1 MKSEFK
7 KIPILAVL
15 FFYLFI
21 LVQAGFAQYSPYYKP
36 VRSGSYIQDK
46 AYYLLTCFDQLP
58 GVKESLLKD
67 PKLESIYS
75 EKMKYISSI
84 KKRIENAQSA
94 GEIKNLDVSVFK
106 KLHISVDDIAEHL
119 KFSDQQI
126 STVASLLEKYDQ
138 EKQAMNQLVQEHLR
152 PSGKFELYIEE
163 KNPEYLKTAW
173 ELTAKGLNHVIDVY
187 ALGKDAEYAYID
199 SASFDVKSGFYQGLV
214 SSVIMNIG
222 EKSGER
228 ELFFE
233 PSLQF
238 VLGLLK
244 INHRNEAAR
253 FEPLETGENYKAYQ
267 HIPNISWRDYPYSV
281 ILVPGEGTVNYKE
294 EMNPMGK
301 LRCDLA
307 AQKFK
312 EKKAP
317 LIIVSGGFVHPIQTK
332 HAEAFE
338 MKKYLMK
345 EYSIPEEDIII
356 EPFARHTTTNFRN
369 AVRLM
374 YSYNIPTDK
383 KAIVVTTAGQSYYIT
398 NMGLTE
404 RCKRDLGYVPYR
416 SLKRLSVSVVEF
428 IPDIKA
434 MQSDPAQPLDP

>member
-1 MKSEFK
+1 
-7 KIPILAVL
+7 
-15 FFYLFI
+15 
-21 LVQAGFAQYSPYYKP
+21 
-36 VRSGSYIQDK
+36 
-46 AYYLLTCFDQLP
+46 LTCFDQLP
-58 GVKESLLKD
+58 NVRESLLKD
-67 PKLESIYS
+67 PELQSIFS
-75 EKMKYISSI
+75 EKMKYISLI
-84 KKRIENAQSA
+84 KKQIESAQSE
-94 GEIKNLDVSVFK
+94 GDIKNLDVSVFK
-106 KLHISVDDIAEHL
+106 KLNISVDDIAEHL
-119 KFSDQQI
+119 KFSEQQI

-138 EKQAMNQLVQEHLR
+138 KNQAMNMLIRDHLR
-152 PSGKFELYIEE
+152 PSGKFELYIDE
-163 KNPEYLKTAW
+163 KNPKYLRTAW

-187 ALGKDAEYAYID
+187 ALGKDAEYASID

-214 SSVIMNIG
+214 SSLIMNIG
-222 EKSGER
+222 EKTDEQ

-267 HIPNISWRDYPYSV
+267 HIPNISWNDYPYSV
-281 ILVPGEGTVNYKE
+281 ILVPGEGTINYKE
-294 EMNPMGK
+294 DMNPIGK

-312 EKKAP
+312 AKEAP
-317 LIIVSGGFVHPIQTK
+317 FIIVSGGFVHPIQTK

-356 EPFARHTTTNFRN
+356 EPFARHTTTNFRD

-404 RCKRDLGYVPYR
+404 RCQRELGYVPYK

-428 IPDIKA
+428 IPEIKA
-434 MQSDPAQPLDP
+434 MQCDPAQPLDP